1 MLGAKPFHIWFDKIN
16 GFIGVYDRARCLVFA
31 RTEKKNDF
39 IYNKTRYL
47 IRIKNGVTFII
58 CDN

>member
-16 GFIGVYDRARCLVFA
+16 GFIGVYDRARCLVLA

-39 IYNKTRYL
+39 IYNKIRYL
-47 IRIKNGVTFII
+47 IQIKNGVTFII
-58 CDN
+58 SDN